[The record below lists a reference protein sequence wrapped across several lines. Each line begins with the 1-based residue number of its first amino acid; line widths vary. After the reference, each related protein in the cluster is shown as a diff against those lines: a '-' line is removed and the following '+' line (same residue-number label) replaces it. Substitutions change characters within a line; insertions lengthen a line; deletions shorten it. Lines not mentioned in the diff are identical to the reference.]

1 LESDNSLLIFTLSG
15 QRCALALS
23 DVERVIRAVA
33 IDQVP
38 KAPAIV
44 MGLINVRGRV
54 VPVLNVCRLLN
65 LPPAEISLSDQ
76 IIIARTSRRTV
87 AILAN
92 GTVGV
97 MDYKHDDF
105 TATGDLF
112 PGIEYVKGV
121 VKLKEGIAY
130 IYDLNSFLSLGE
142 EAELERI
149 LPSGG
154 APSET
159 SGRDE

>member
-1 LESDNSLLIFTLSG
+1 LEADNGLLIFTLSE

-33 IDQVP
+33 VTRAP

-44 MGLINVRGRV
+44 MGLINIRGKV
-54 VPVLNVCRLLN
+54 MPVLNICRLLN
-65 LPPAEISLSDQ
+65 LPPAEINPSDQ

-92 GTVGV
+92 STVGV

-105 TATGDLF
+105 AAVGDLF

-121 VKLKEGIAY
+121 VKSKEGIVY
-130 IYDLNSFLSLGE
+130 IYDLNSFLSLDE
-142 EAELERI
+142 EAELERV
-149 LPSGG
+149 LPSGR

-159 SGRDE
+159 NGRDV